1 MTRIELRTAIHAP
14 RERCFDLARS
24 VELHIRSTAW
34 TGETAIAGR
43 TTGLLG
49 LGEEVT
55 WRARHFGIWQRL
67 TSRIT
72 AYERPAFFRDSMVRG
87 TFARLE
93 HEHRFADDGAVMDDV
108 FEVAAPGGWSW
119 RATCGD
125 SWRPATSR
133 SSPRPSRMP
142 GGASCRRREGL
153 EALASHAAPVGGLV
167 GRVVGAGPLH
177 AVDLRIGRLDDARR
191 RGLARA
197 LRGRTAARAVRTRLI
212 PGGR

>member
-24 VELHIRSTAW
+24 VELDIRSTAW

-108 FEVAAPGGWSW
+108 FEVAAPGG
-119 RATCGD
+119 
-125 SWRPATSR
+125 
-133 SSPRPSRMP
+133 
-142 GGASCRRREGL
+142 
-153 EALASHAAPVGGLV
+153 ALGLV
-167 GRVVGAGPLH
+167 A
-177 AVDLRIGRLDDARR
+177 GRLV
-191 RGLARA
+191 LARY
-197 LRGRTAARAVRTRLI
+197 LRRFLAARNFAIKSAAESDAWRRFV
-212 PGGR
+212 PPA